1 MTSISSAAYNR
12 ASALDRPLV
21 GYGRTSL
28 RQIVL
33 TAPGHFSEREIA
45 CPNASPGEALV
56 KIRKVGVCGSDF
68 HAYTGKHPVYTFPRV
83 LGHEISGEVVEV
95 PRNKAGITPGDRCAI
110 EPYISC
116 GTCRACRARRP
127 NCCENLQILGI
138 HVDGGMQGFLSVP
151 LRLLHKSDSLSLDQ
165 LALVET
171 LGIGAHAVQRSGLRR
186 DDEVLVVGAGP
197 IGLAVIQFAVAA
209 GAVVRVLE
217 KRAARREFAKQ
228 FVKETLEQPDDRLAS
243 VVFDATG
250 SAAAMEAS
258 VHLVAPAGRLV
269 FVGICR
275 DSICF
280 EDPLFHTREMTL
292 YASRNSSYQFPRIIR
307 MIEAGDI
314 DTAPWINA
322 RLKLRDVPRVF
333 PELPSRPNLVKA
345 IVEVD
350 DGDH

>member
-1 MTSISSAAYNR
+1 
-12 ASALDRPLV
+12 LDRPFGGLQTE
-21 GYGRTSL
+21 RTSL

-33 TAPGHFSEREIA
+33 TAPGHFSEREVA
-45 CPNASPGEALV
+45 PPNASPGEALV

-68 HAYTGKHPVYTFPRV
+68 HAYTGNHPVYTFPRV
-83 LGHEISGEVVEV
+83 LGHEISGEVVDA
-95 PRNKAGITPGDRCAI
+95 PRNKAGITVGDRCAI
-110 EPYISC
+110 EPYVSC
-116 GTCRACRARRP
+116 GMCRACRVRRP

-151 LRLLHKSDSLSLDQ
+151 LRLLHKSDRLSLDQ

-186 DDEVLVVGAGP
+186 DEEVLVVGAGP
-197 IGLAVIQFAVAA
+197 IGLAVIQFAAAA

-217 KRAARREFAKQ
+217 RSAARREFARQ
-228 FVKETLEQPDDRLAS
+228 FVEETLERSDERLAN

-250 SAAAMEAS
+250 NATAMEAS

-275 DSICF
+275 DSISI

-322 RLKLRDVPRVF
+322 RLSLRDVPRLF
-333 PELPSRPNLVKA
+333 PELPHRPNLVKA

-350 DGDH
+350 DSDN

>member
-1 MTSISSAAYNR
+1 
-12 ASALDRPLV
+12 
-21 GYGRTSL
+21 L

-33 TAPGHFSEREIA
+33 DAPGHFSEREVA
-45 CPNASPGEALV
+45 APNASPGEALL

-68 HAYTGKHPVYTFPRV
+68 HAYAGKHPVYTFPRV
-83 LGHEISGEVVEV
+83 LGHEISGEVVDV
-95 PRNKAGITPGDRCAI
+95 PRNRAGITIGDRCAI

-116 GTCRACRARRP
+116 GTCRACRAKRP
-127 NCCENLQILGI
+127 NCCENLKILGI
-138 HVDGGMQGFLSVP
+138 HLDGGMQGFLSLP
-151 LRLLHKSDSLSLDQ
+151 LRLLHKSDRLSLDQ

-171 LGIGAHAVQRSGLRR
+171 LGIGAHAVQRSGLSR
-186 DDEVLVVGAGP
+186 DEEVLVVGAGP
-197 IGLAVIQFAVAA
+197 IGLAVIQFAAAA

-217 KRAARREFAKQ
+217 KNAARREFARQ
-228 FVKETLEQPDDRLAS
+228 FVKDTLEQPDEHLAS

-250 SAAAMEAS
+250 SAMAMEAS

-275 DSICF
+275 DSISI
-280 EDPLFHTREMTL
+280 EDPVFHTREMTL

-322 RLKLRDVPRVF
+322 RLQLQDVPRVF
-333 PELPSRPNLVKA
+333 PELPYRPNLVKA
-345 IVEVD
+345 IVDVD